1 MWTAVATDVPGDGNC
16 MFHAVGV
23 PMKKN
28 ADSLRKV
35 VCDTIES
42 NADSLVHGVSVRQWI
57 EWDGSSSVEQYV
69 RRMRT
74 KMWGGAFE
82 LTLLSSIL
90 GIPLYVYSPDSGH
103 KCKRIAE
110 VLPDFEL
117 HAALRNSV
125 KELRPEDVQGTP
137 YISLLYVGKKHYMSL
152 LLKKN
157 K

>member
-23 PMKKN
+23 PMKKD
-28 ADSLRKV
+28 AESLRKA
-35 VCDTIES
+35 VCDTIEK
-42 NADSLVHGVSVRQWI
+42 NADSLIHGVSVRQWI
-57 EWDGSSSVEQYV
+57 EWDGSSSVEAYV

-90 GIPLYVYSPDSGH
+90 GIPLYVYSPDEGR
-103 KCKRIAE
+103 KCRRITE
-110 VLPDFEL
+110 VLPDLVL
-117 HAALRNSV
+117 HAALKDSV
-125 KELRPEDVQGTP
+125 AELRQHDIRANP

-152 LLKKN
+152 QLRKK
-157 K
+157 